1 MPMIRGASAPA
12 FTLPGVTFHGLA
24 SPSRGAQENAVWR
37 LVMAPGVEPVPH
49 RLTREEIFVA
59 LSGAAVAAVD
69 GERHALAAGDS
80 LVVPAGAEF
89 SLSNPGSE
97 SFEAVVVL
105 PVGGEAIMA
114 DGARFTPPWAV

>member
-1 MPMIRGASAPA
+1 MPMIRSALAPA
-12 FTLPGVTFHGLA
+12 FHLPGVTFHGLA
-24 SPSRGAQENAVWR
+24 APSRGSQENAVWR

-59 LSGAAVAAVD
+59 LSGKAVAAID
-69 GERHALAAGDS
+69 GEPHALAAGDS
-80 LVVPAGAEF
+80 LVVPAGTEF
-89 SLSNPGSE
+89 SLSNIGAE
-97 SFEAVVVL
+97 AFEAVVVL